1 MDNDDDIDLNFVVHG
16 DFMDEKDFNP
26 VMNTDG
32 QGEAGEPEEINND
45 FGDEDGNFAIPI
57 DKESDAP
64 GSGRQTSINT
74 FAFPDNRPEFLKGVP
89 SDLKN

>member
-1 MDNDDDIDLNFVVHG
+1 MDNEDDVDLNFVVYG
-16 DFMDEKDFNP
+16 DFMDEKDFN
-26 VMNTDG
+26 
-32 QGEAGEPEEINND
+32 GEPEEINND
-45 FGDEDGNFAIPI
+45 FGDDDGNFAIPL

-89 SDLKN
+89 SDL